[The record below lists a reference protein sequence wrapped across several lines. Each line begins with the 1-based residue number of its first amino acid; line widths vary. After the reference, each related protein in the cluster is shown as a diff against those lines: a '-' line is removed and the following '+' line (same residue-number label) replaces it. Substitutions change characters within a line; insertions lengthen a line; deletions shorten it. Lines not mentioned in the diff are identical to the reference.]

1 MKYNLIE
8 TAHLDQTYSSP
19 TKRYILL
26 CNTAQTVFEI
36 EGCGCV
42 HGNNKQTTPLGL
54 PTTKAL
60 AFAGGGGNS
69 LYISV
74 IQSFNYTIK
83 QPDKPFVWSRY
94 AKWIS
99 ESCFHCFVF
108 GYKNKNIFSKKQ
120 IFFCMIFLFLMEQIS

>member
-60 AFAGGGGNS
+60 AFAGGVIAC
-69 LYISV
+69 ISV
-74 IQSFNYTIK
+74 LYKASIIQSNNLTNHLSGA
-83 QPDKPFVWSRY
+83 DMLS
-94 AKWIS
+94 
-99 ESCFHCFVF
+99 
-108 GYKNKNIFSKKQ
+108 G
-120 IFFCMIFLFLMEQIS
+120 